1 MKTKSINEIDAQFI
15 RIIDGLRAICDN
27 SHAVKAAEIRDRY
40 IRNIRKYHRR
50 KFGEVWR
57 NKDIA
62 AMYNYKVTARIYA
75 K

>member
-1 MKTKSINEIDAQFI
+1 MKAKSINEIDAQFI
-15 RIIDGLRAICDN
+15 RMIDGFSAICDN
-27 SHAVKAAEIRDRY
+27 AHAVKAAAIRDRY
-40 IRNIRKYHRR
+40 INNIRKYHRR

-62 AMYNYKVTARIYA
+62 AMYDYKVNVRIYA